1 MTSRSSQEFK
11 MGKIKTPI
19 QKRRPKD
26 VIRKGLPESLPT
38 SVQKS
43 YFMLTD
49 PERNV
54 LNIGLQKYR
63 PGQSEPILIGGAKHA
78 ETGVAIDER
87 LPIAHRR
94 NQRRRGAYHLHPVA

>member
-1 MTSRSSQEFK
+1 MTSRSSQELK
-11 MGKIKTPI
+11 MGKTKTPI
-19 QKRRPKD
+19 QKKRPKD

-43 YFMLTD
+43 YFMLSD
-49 PERNV
+49 SERNV

-63 PGQSEPILIGGAKHA
+63 LGQSEPILIGDGKLLK
-78 ETGVAIDER
+78 TGVAIDER

-94 NQRRRGAYHLHPVA
+94 N